1 MRVVLLRHLMGQVQ
15 HVTSRPGREALC
27 AAWVTHVL
35 FKISELRCGCHMIQ
49 GLLEVLY
56 QVVGIFNA
64 D

>member
-1 MRVVLLRHLMGQVQ
+1 MGQVQ

-27 AAWVTHVL
+27 AAWVAHVL